1 MSKNQQYAE
10 RYAAEAMEQMKRYG
24 IPASVTLAQGILESR
39 NGQSELSQLGN
50 NHFGVKASKSWLK
63 NGGDYL
69 VYTDDKPNEKFC
81 KYATVGDSYEHHS
94 KILKNNSRYSQCF
107 KLSPD
112 DYKGWTKG
120 IERGGYATNG
130 GYAASLQKIIEING
144 LQKYDQQ
151 VMQEMRAEG
160 KKFGVEQNAR
170 TSATVSSSVSTSNND
185 EKKQTASQTTNDKY
199 SFPVKRDEFLF
210 VTSPFGMRQD
220 PMDKSKQ
227 QMHKGIDIR
236 AKHDDV
242 LATENGGKVVA
253 VNHNANTGGGKSV
266 TVEYARSDGSKVQ
279 TTYMHLD
286 SIVVKVGDEVK
297 AGQKLGVSGNTG
309 TRTTGEHLH
318 FGVKNISADGKTRD
332 VDPASYL
339 AEIAQKGNLKQQALY
354 NGNDLLAKYK
364 ENSSA
369 VDTSLSPDDWMK
381 KLLSSED
388 ASTGLSSAD
397 PIMGLVTTM
406 YSSLLALAVQIDSKS
421 EEEQRT
427 QISEAVSK
435 RQVDLKPLM
444 PTMKECVLSV
454 GDNGKAVLQAD
465 NGTTKVTREL
475 TNAEFCR
482 LSQVL
487 GDTNLSNDAILAF
500 RYGRQ
505 VHFRYLQVEIQVVV
519 FLLEGQYTFQLNAV
533 AHDNAFRIVTI
544 HDTTDN
550 HGLVDT
556 TLGWHHHIHGICR
569 KRHSVLSIA
578 NHSSLADGSAH
589 TYVTFNHSSNTFLFV
604 FNRPRCGTS
613 KYLTFFALSD
623 FDLLAVPGLAHSF
636 AMPVASAR

>member
-10 RYAAEAMEQMKRYG
+10 KYAAEAMEQMKRYG
-24 IPASVTLAQGILESR
+24 IPASVTLAQGILESS

-50 NHFGVKASKSWLK
+50 NHFGVKASGSWLK

-94 KILKNNSRYSQCF
+94 KILKNSSRYSQCF

-130 GYAASLQKIIEING
+130 GYAASLQKIIEANG

-151 VMQEMRAEG
+151 VMKEMRTEG
-160 KKFGVEQNAR
+160 KQFGVEQNAR
-170 TSATVSSSVSTSNND
+170 STASVSVSSENTKSLGRASTSSSD
-185 EKKQTASQTTNDKY
+185 KQTASQKPNGQY
-199 SFPVKRDEFLF
+199 SFPVKRDDFLF
-210 VTSPFGMRQD
+210 ITSPFGMRQD

-236 AKHDDV
+236 ARKDDV

-253 VNHNANTGGGKSV
+253 VNHNTNTGGGKSV
-266 TVEYARSDGSKVQ
+266 TVEYARTDGSKVQ
-279 TTYMHLD
+279 TTYMHLS
-286 SIVVKVGDEVK
+286 SISVKAGDEVK
-297 AGQKLGVSGNTG
+297 AGQELGVSGNTG

-318 FGVKNISADGKTRD
+318 FGVKNISADGKVRD

-354 NGNDLLAKYK
+354 NGHDLLAKYRD
-364 ENSSA
+364 NSSG
-369 VDTSLSPDDWMK
+369 VDSSLSPDDWMK

-397 PIMGLVTTM
+397 PIMRMVTTM
-406 YSSLLALAVQIDSKS
+406 YGSLLALAVQIDNKS
-421 EEEQRT
+421 EEEQKA

-435 RQVDLKPLM
+435 RQVDLKPLL

-454 GDNGKAVLQAD
+454 GENGKAVLQAD

-475 TNAEFCR
+475 TNAEFSR

-487 GDTNLSNDAILAF
+487 GDTNLSNEAKKMRIAGMVSTIILTQQASQN
-500 RYGRQ
+500 YEQ
-505 VHFRYLQVEIQVVV
+505 VMEQQ
-519 FLLEGQYTFQLNAV
+519 EGQSQS
-533 AHDNAFRIVTI
+533 IQ
-544 HDTTDN
+544 
-550 HGLVDT
+550 
-556 TLGWHHHIHGICR
+556 R
-569 KRHSVLSIA
+569 K
-578 NHSSLADGSAH
+578 
-589 TYVTFNHSSNTFLFV
+589 
-604 FNRPRCGTS
+604 
-613 KYLTFFALSD
+613 
-623 FDLLAVPGLAHSF
+623 
-636 AMPVASAR
+636 

>member
-10 RYAAEAMEQMKRYG
+10 RYAVEAMEQMKRYG

-94 KILKNNSRYSQCF
+94 KILKNSSRYSQCF

-151 VMQEMRAEG
+151 VMREMRAEG
-160 KKFGVEQNAR
+160 KQFGVEQNAR
-170 TSATVSSSVSTSNND
+170 STASVSVSSEDTKSVGRASTSSPD
-185 EKKQTASQTTNDKY
+185 KQAASQKGNGQY

-286 SIVVKVGDEVK
+286 SIAVKEGDEVK
-297 AGQKLGVSGNTG
+297 AGQKLGGSGNTG

-318 FGVKNISADGKTRD
+318 FGVKTISADGKTRD

-364 ENSSA
+364 GNSSA

-421 EEEQRT
+421 EEEQKA

-487 GDTNLSNDAILAF
+487 GDTNLSNEAKKMRIAGMVNTIVLTQQASQNYE
-500 RYGRQ
+500 RVLEQ
-505 VHFRYLQVEIQVVV
+505 Q
-519 FLLEGQYTFQLNAV
+519 EGQSQTMQ
-533 AHDNAFRIVTI
+533 
-544 HDTTDN
+544 
-550 HGLVDT
+550 
-556 TLGWHHHIHGICR
+556 R
-569 KRHSVLSIA
+569 K
-578 NHSSLADGSAH
+578 
-589 TYVTFNHSSNTFLFV
+589 
-604 FNRPRCGTS
+604 
-613 KYLTFFALSD
+613 
-623 FDLLAVPGLAHSF
+623 
-636 AMPVASAR
+636 

>member
-10 RYAAEAMEQMKRYG
+10 KYAAEAMEQMKRYG
-24 IPASVTLAQGILESR
+24 IPASVTLAQGILESS

-50 NHFGVKASKSWLK
+50 NHFGVKASGSWLK

-94 KILKNNSRYSQCF
+94 KILKNSSRYSQCF

-130 GYAASLQKIIEING
+130 GYAASLQKIIEANG

-151 VMQEMRAEG
+151 VMKEMRTEG

-170 TSATVSSSVSTSNND
+170 SSTSASVSSEDTKSVGRASASSPD
-185 EKKQTASQTTNDKY
+185 KQIASQKGNGQY
-199 SFPVKRDEFLF
+199 SFPVKRDYFLF
-210 VTSPFGMRQD
+210 ITSPFGMRQD

-236 AKHDDV
+236 AKKDDV

-253 VNHNANTGGGKSV
+253 VNHSTNTGGGKSV
-266 TVEYARSDGSKVQ
+266 TVEYARTDGSKVQ
-279 TTYMHLD
+279 TTCMHLS
-286 SIVVKVGDEVK
+286 SISVKAGDEVK

-318 FGVKNISADGKTRD
+318 FGVKNISADGKVRD

-339 AEIAQKGNLKQQALY
+339 ADIAQKGNLKQQALY
-354 NGNDLLAKYK
+354 NGHDLLAKYRD
-364 ENSSA
+364 NSSG

-388 ASTGLSSAD
+388 ASTGLSNAD
-397 PIMGLVTTM
+397 PIMRMVTTM
-406 YSSLLALAVQIDSKS
+406 YGSLLALAVQIDNKS
-421 EEEQRT
+421 EEEQKA

-435 RQVDLKPLM
+435 RQVDLKPLL

-454 GDNGKAVLQAD
+454 GENGKAVLQAD
-465 NGTTKVTREL
+465 NGTTKVAREL
-475 TNAEFCR
+475 TNAEFSR

-487 GDTNLSNDAILAF
+487 GDTNLSNEAKKMRIAGMVSTIVLTQQASQN
-500 RYGRQ
+500 YEQ
-505 VHFRYLQVEIQVVV
+505 VMEQQ
-519 FLLEGQYTFQLNAV
+519 EGQSQS
-533 AHDNAFRIVTI
+533 IQ
-544 HDTTDN
+544 
-550 HGLVDT
+550 
-556 TLGWHHHIHGICR
+556 R
-569 KRHSVLSIA
+569 K
-578 NHSSLADGSAH
+578 
-589 TYVTFNHSSNTFLFV
+589 
-604 FNRPRCGTS
+604 
-613 KYLTFFALSD
+613 
-623 FDLLAVPGLAHSF
+623 
-636 AMPVASAR
+636 

>member
-94 KILKNNSRYSQCF
+94 KILKNSSRYSQCF

-144 LQKYDQQ
+144 LRKYDQQ
-151 VMQEMRAEG
+151 VMREMRAEG

-170 TSATVSSSVSTSNND
+170 STASVSVSSEDTKSLGRASTSSSD
-185 EKKQTASQTTNDKY
+185 KQTASQKPNGLY
-199 SFPVKRDEFLF
+199 SFPMKRDDFLF
-210 VTSPFGMRQD
+210 ITSPFGMRQD

-236 AKHDDV
+236 ARKDDV

-253 VNHNANTGGGKSV
+253 VNHSTNTGGGKSV
-266 TVEYARSDGSKVQ
+266 TVEYARTDGSKVQ
-279 TTYMHLD
+279 TTYMHLS
-286 SIVVKVGDEVK
+286 SISVKAGDEVK

-318 FGVKNISADGKTRD
+318 FGVKNISADGKVRD

-339 AEIAQKGNLKQQALY
+339 ADIAQNGNLKQQALY
-354 NGNDLLAKYK
+354 NGHDLLAKYRD
-364 ENSSA
+364 NSSG

-397 PIMGLVTTM
+397 PIMGLVTTI
-406 YSSLLALAVQIDSKS
+406 YGSLLALAVQIDNKS
-421 EEEQRT
+421 EEEQKA

-487 GDTNLSNDAILAF
+487 GDTNLSNDAKKMRIAGMVYTIVLTQQASQN
-500 RYGRQ
+500 YEQ
-505 VHFRYLQVEIQVVV
+505 V
-519 FLLEGQYTFQLNAV
+519 LEQQEAQSQTMQ
-533 AHDNAFRIVTI
+533 
-544 HDTTDN
+544 
-550 HGLVDT
+550 
-556 TLGWHHHIHGICR
+556 R
-569 KRHSVLSIA
+569 K
-578 NHSSLADGSAH
+578 
-589 TYVTFNHSSNTFLFV
+589 
-604 FNRPRCGTS
+604 
-613 KYLTFFALSD
+613 
-623 FDLLAVPGLAHSF
+623 
-636 AMPVASAR
+636 

>member
-10 RYAAEAMEQMKRYG
+10 KYAAEAMEQMKRYG
-24 IPASVTLAQGILESR
+24 IPASVTLAQGILESS

-50 NHFGVKASKSWLK
+50 NHFGVKASGSWLK

-94 KILKNNSRYSQCF
+94 KILKNSSRYSQCF

-130 GYAASLQKIIEING
+130 GYAASLQKIIEANG

-151 VMQEMRAEG
+151 VMEKMRTEG

-170 TSATVSSSVSTSNND
+170 STASVSVLSEDTKSLGRASTSSSD
-185 EKKQTASQTTNDKY
+185 KQTASQKPNGQY
-199 SFPVKRDEFLF
+199 SFPVKRDDFLF
-210 VTSPFGMRQD
+210 ITSPFGMRQD

-236 AKHDDV
+236 TRKDDV

-253 VNHNANTGGGKSV
+253 VNHNTNTGGGKSV
-266 TVEYARSDGSKVQ
+266 TVEYARTDGSKVQ
-279 TTYMHLD
+279 TTYMHLS
-286 SIVVKVGDEVK
+286 SISVKAGDEVK
-297 AGQKLGVSGNTG
+297 AGQKLGMSGNTG

-318 FGVKNISADGKTRD
+318 FGVKNISADGKVRD

-339 AEIAQKGNLKQQALY
+339 ADIAQKGNLKQQALY
-354 NGNDLLAKYK
+354 NGHDLLAKYRD
-364 ENSSA
+364 NSSG

-388 ASTGLSSAD
+388 ASTGLSNAD
-397 PIMGLVTTM
+397 PIMRMVTTM
-406 YSSLLALAVQIDSKS
+406 YGSLLALAVQIDNKS
-421 EEEQRT
+421 EEEQKA

-435 RQVDLKPLM
+435 RQVDLKPLL

-454 GDNGKAVLQAD
+454 GENGKAVLQAD

-475 TNAEFCR
+475 TNAEFSR

-487 GDTNLSNDAILAF
+487 GDTNLSNEAKKMRIAGMVSTIVLTQQASQN
-500 RYGRQ
+500 YEQ
-505 VHFRYLQVEIQVVV
+505 VMEQQ
-519 FLLEGQYTFQLNAV
+519 EGQSQS
-533 AHDNAFRIVTI
+533 IQ
-544 HDTTDN
+544 
-550 HGLVDT
+550 
-556 TLGWHHHIHGICR
+556 R
-569 KRHSVLSIA
+569 K
-578 NHSSLADGSAH
+578 
-589 TYVTFNHSSNTFLFV
+589 
-604 FNRPRCGTS
+604 
-613 KYLTFFALSD
+613 
-623 FDLLAVPGLAHSF
+623 
-636 AMPVASAR
+636 

>member
-10 RYAAEAMEQMKRYG
+10 KYAAEAMEQMKRYG
-24 IPASVTLAQGILESR
+24 IPASVTLAQGILESS

-50 NHFGVKASKSWLK
+50 NHFGVKASGSWLK

-94 KILKNNSRYSQCF
+94 KILKNSSRYSLCF

-130 GYAASLQKIIEING
+130 GYAASLQKIIEANG

-151 VMQEMRAEG
+151 VMKEMRTEG
-160 KKFGVEQNAR
+160 KKFGVEQNTR
-170 TSATVSSSVSTSNND
+170 SSTSASVSSEDTKSVGRASASSPD
-185 EKKQTASQTTNDKY
+185 KQIASQKANGQY
-199 SFPVKRDEFLF
+199 SFPVKRDDFLF
-210 VTSPFGMRQD
+210 ITSPFGMRQD

-236 AKHDDV
+236 ARKDDV

-253 VNHNANTGGGKSV
+253 VNHSTNTGGGKSV
-266 TVEYARSDGSKVQ
+266 TVEYARTDGSKVQ
-279 TTYMHLD
+279 TTYMHLS
-286 SIVVKVGDEVK
+286 SISVKAGDEVK

-318 FGVKNISADGKTRD
+318 FGVKNISADGKVRD

-339 AEIAQKGNLKQQALY
+339 ADIAQKGNLKQQALY
-354 NGNDLLAKYK
+354 NGHDLLAKYRD
-364 ENSSA
+364 NSSG

-388 ASTGLSSAD
+388 ASTGLSNAD
-397 PIMGLVTTM
+397 PIMRMVTTM
-406 YSSLLALAVQIDSKS
+406 YGSLLALAVQIDNKS
-421 EEEQRT
+421 EEEQKA

-435 RQVDLKPLM
+435 RQVDLKPLL

-454 GDNGKAVLQAD
+454 GENGKAVLQAD
-465 NGTTKVTREL
+465 NGTTKVAREL
-475 TNAEFCR
+475 TNAEFSR

-487 GDTNLSNDAILAF
+487 GDTNLSNEAKKMRIAGMVSTIVLTQQASQN
-500 RYGRQ
+500 YEQ
-505 VHFRYLQVEIQVVV
+505 VMEQQ
-519 FLLEGQYTFQLNAV
+519 EGQSQS
-533 AHDNAFRIVTI
+533 IQ
-544 HDTTDN
+544 
-550 HGLVDT
+550 
-556 TLGWHHHIHGICR
+556 R
-569 KRHSVLSIA
+569 K
-578 NHSSLADGSAH
+578 
-589 TYVTFNHSSNTFLFV
+589 
-604 FNRPRCGTS
+604 
-613 KYLTFFALSD
+613 
-623 FDLLAVPGLAHSF
+623 
-636 AMPVASAR
+636 

>member
-10 RYAAEAMEQMKRYG
+10 KYAAEAMEQMKRYG
-24 IPASVTLAQGILESR
+24 IPASVTLAQGILESS

-50 NHFGVKASKSWLK
+50 NHFGVKASGSWLK

-94 KILKNNSRYSQCF
+94 KILKNSSRYSQCF

-130 GYAASLQKIIEING
+130 GYAASLQKIIEANG

-151 VMQEMRAEG
+151 VMKEMRAEG
-160 KKFGVEQNAR
+160 KQFGVEQNAR
-170 TSATVSSSVSTSNND
+170 STASASVSSEDTKSVGRASTSSPD
-185 EKKQTASQTTNDKY
+185 KQIASQKANGQY
-199 SFPVKRDEFLF
+199 SFPVKRDDFLF
-210 VTSPFGMRQD
+210 ITSPFGMRQD

-236 AKHDDV
+236 ARKDDV

-253 VNHNANTGGGKSV
+253 VNHNTNTGGGKSV
-266 TVEYARSDGSKVQ
+266 TVEYARTDGSKVQ
-279 TTYMHLD
+279 TTYMHLS
-286 SIVVKVGDEVK
+286 SISVKAGDDVK

-318 FGVKNISADGKTRD
+318 FGVKNISAEGKVRD

-339 AEIAQKGNLKQQALY
+339 ADIAQKGNLKQQALY
-354 NGNDLLAKYK
+354 NGHDLLAKYRD
-364 ENSSA
+364 NSSG

-397 PIMGLVTTM
+397 PIMRMVTTM
-406 YSSLLALAVQIDSKS
+406 YGSLLALAVQIDSKS
-421 EEEQRT
+421 EEEQKA

-435 RQVDLKPLM
+435 RQVDLKPLL

-454 GDNGKAVLQAD
+454 GENGKAVLQAD

-475 TNAEFCR
+475 TNAEFSR

-487 GDTNLSNDAILAF
+487 GDANLSNETKKMRIAGMVSTIVLTQQASQN
-500 RYGRQ
+500 YEQ
-505 VHFRYLQVEIQVVV
+505 VMEQQ
-519 FLLEGQYTFQLNAV
+519 EGQSQS
-533 AHDNAFRIVTI
+533 IQ
-544 HDTTDN
+544 
-550 HGLVDT
+550 
-556 TLGWHHHIHGICR
+556 R
-569 KRHSVLSIA
+569 K
-578 NHSSLADGSAH
+578 
-589 TYVTFNHSSNTFLFV
+589 
-604 FNRPRCGTS
+604 
-613 KYLTFFALSD
+613 
-623 FDLLAVPGLAHSF
+623 
-636 AMPVASAR
+636 